1 MSACVRV
8 CVCPPLWVPSVCSP
22 IHQRAGKGRK
32 GQENLVNGRKE
43 LEGKQ
48 FKIMQPLPMR
58 VAMFRYMDE
67 PCNSSEYILIVK
79 ILGRYAPFFFLVS
92 RSYCLFSSSPPIFLS
107 SPEIFVTDTHTRTM
121 HCFIYIY
128 YIWSLKV
135 KPHRIVEL
143 CM

>member
-8 CVCPPLWVPSVCSP
+8 CVCVSAPLSSVSLFTHPPKDWKGLE
-22 IHQRAGKGRK
+22 RAGKGRK

-48 FKIMQPLPMR
+48 FKILQPLPMR
-58 VAMFRYMDE
+58 VAMFRCMDE

-79 ILGRYAPFFFLVS
+79 ILERYAAFFFLVS

-128 YIWSLKV
+128 YI
-135 KPHRIVEL
+135 
-143 CM
+143 